1 MATLANDWLEI
12 MKKPAPHIRAGLHKA
27 ENILAE
33 SRKDFKNG
41 TMLILL
47 YFGVLTLSASL
58 LYLHSIFEFLGTY
71 LFNLLFLLSGMFV
84 LPTFIGLLCIVCSI
98 FRIKKDKKRVQKY
111 IDEHRGELDQ
121 SDKIEYDFE
130 ILTNTVKNHIRQLS
144 ELDILQ
150 MLKVKGIQPWAQN
163 LLQKE
168 LDQRVATP
176 ITVET
181 TLQTY
186 EQACQNTPIL
196 RI

>member
-1 MATLANDWLEI
+1 MATLTNDWLEI
-12 MKKPAPHIRAGLHKA
+12 MKKPAPS
-27 ENILAE
+27 
-33 SRKDFKNG
+33 SR
-41 TMLILL
+41 
-47 YFGVLTLSASL
+47 VTLNKIETKLFSEKKQQTFSL
-58 LYLHSIFEFLGTY
+58 K
-71 LFNLLFLLSGMFV
+71 FLLSLLGTETLCLGLITLNDHFDFLNTLFAAPIV
-84 LPTFIGLLCIVCSI
+84 VFIFLSPFFIFINCLYLLLHFIEVRSSAA
-98 FRIKKDKKRVQKY
+98 DKRTY
-111 IDEHRGELDQ
+111 IDQNRVELENAEH
-121 SDKIEYDFE
+121 IEYDFE

-176 ITVET
+176 ITEET